1 MTTNNL
7 FTKLALGAVGAARIA
22 ACAPPLRNVPHLSG
36 WSGDNNDYLY
46 VAYTEDGTMSFVKL
60 CRVQPN
66 NTLACVDQPEVDKLL
81 NPQ

>member
-7 FTKLALGAVGAARIA
+7 FTKLALGAVCAASIV
-22 ACAPPLRNVPHLSG
+22 ACAPPLRNVTHISG

>member
-7 FTKLALGAVGAARIA
+7 ITKLMLATVGAASIA
-22 ACAPPLRNVPHLSG
+22 ACAPPLRNVTHISG

-46 VAYTEDGTMSFVKL
+46 VAYTEDGTAAFVKL

-66 NTLACVDQPEVDKLL
+66 NTLACVDQPEVDRLL
-81 NPQ
+81 NP